1 MPVQMVKQFLE
12 LEQKHFAEDQK
23 IIDHKVAKNN
33 LEAYCYEMR
42 QGLDSIGNLKEFS
55 DPATTAGILVKV
67 NDMIEWIY
75 NDGQVAPK
83 STLDNNLIE
92 LRKIGD
98 PIKERAKFFNDGPP
112 YISQFQEFSEQVN
125 QKLG

>member
-1 MPVQMVKQFLE
+1 
-12 LEQKHFAEDQK
+12 
-23 IIDHKVAKNN
+23 
-33 LEAYCYEMR
+33 MR

-112 YISQFQEFSEQVN
+112 YIS
-125 QKLG
+125 